1 MPKLCPSSCAST
13 WNISKFSIRFRF
25 ANIKISVDILFE
37 ALNPCLQM
45 TFKTYKSTR
54 SICPLSFI
62 QIHSITVAK
71 FRNKCD
77 ACNAS
82 TTSVAKPG
90 IGISYYAVPT
100 SNVRFQ
106 FRLPNIIVCCPM
118 FILVPFLLWSYGGP
132 YRLKKVH
139 QTNLVCC
146 LKTYYYSTAV

>member
-1 MPKLCPSSCAST
+1 
-13 WNISKFSIRFRF
+13 
-25 ANIKISVDILFE
+25 
-37 ALNPCLQM
+37 M
-45 TFKTYKSTR
+45 TFITYKSTR

-62 QIHSITVAK
+62 QIHSPTVAK

-77 ACNAS
+77 ACNTS

-90 IGISYYAVPT
+90 IGISDYAVLT
-100 SNVRFQ
+100 SNIRFQ

-139 QTNLVCC
+139 QTNLICC
-146 LKTYYYSTAV
+146 LKIITLLLYKNLSIPHFNTSNSIVVPNDSLCLKCA